1 MTTFLTLLFI
11 VVVIIILVGF
21 NALYV
26 AGEFATVA
34 ARKTRIAQF
43 ADEGNSLAKQLMP
56 IMDDASKL
64 DNYVATSQIGITIS
78 SLVLGIFGEQVIAS
92 QLETSGLVS
101 YGVAFTLALVLT
113 TTLQVVLGELV
124 PKSLSIQ
131 YPETIAMFLIVPMR
145 ISSWVLTPLLWICN
159 GSSNVFLRLLGMSHE
174 GGHGHIHSP
183 QEIEILVGESHVA
196 GILDNEEQELLRNA
210 PNWARFFIL
219 PYKPNKTNGL

>member
-1 MTTFLTLLFI
+1 MTAATLLTTLFI

-43 ADEGNSLAKQLMP
+43 ADEGNTLAKQLLP
-56 IMDDASKL
+56 IMDEAAQL

-92 QLETSGLVS
+92 QLEGAGGFVTYGL
-101 YGVAFTLALVLT
+101 AFSLALILT

-131 YPETIAMFLIVPMR
+131 MPR
-145 ISSWVLTPLLWICN
+145 
-159 GSSNVFLRLLGMSHE
+159 
-174 GGHGHIHSP
+174 
-183 QEIEILVGESHVA
+183 
-196 GILDNEEQELLRNA
+196 
-210 PNWARFFIL
+210 
-219 PYKPNKTNGL
+219 

>member
-1 MTTFLTLLFI
+1 MTAATLLTTLFI

-43 ADEGNSLAKQLMP
+43 ADEGNTLAKQLLP
-56 IMDDASKL
+56 IMDEAAQL

-92 QLETSGLVS
+92 QLEGAGGFVTYGL
-101 YGVAFTLALVLT
+101 AFSLALILT

-131 YPETIAMFLIVPMR
+131 YPETIAMFLVVPMK
-145 ISSWVLTPLLWICN
+145 ISSWILKPLLWICN
-159 GSSNVFLRLLGMSHE
+159 GSSNIFLRMLGMSHE
-174 GGHGHIHSP
+174 GGHGHSAPAACRNRRSEGRQDGDWHRQGRYP
-183 QEIEILVGESHVA
+183 RYRQEPRGHDA
-196 GILDNEEQELLRNA
+196 
-210 PNWARFFIL
+210 
-219 PYKPNKTNGL
+219 